1 MTIAPE
7 GSASPRNTT
16 VLVTGI
22 GGFLAGHIALQLLEQ
37 GYRVRGSLRHISR
50 SDAIRDELGSHSDS
64 GVAEN
69 LSFVRAYLDSDD
81 GWAAAVKDCR
91 YVIHTASPFPPG
103 FPDNEYELIRTAHDG
118 ALRVLRAAHQAHVN
132 RVVMTSSVAATNHG
146 GGQAPFTE
154 EHWTDPESPRA
165 TPYYKSKT
173 LTEKAAWAFAREVG
187 LDLAVINPSVILGP
201 LLGTKIGTSVGLI
214 HHLMSGHFKG
224 IPRFGFSVVDVR
236 DAADAHI
243 RAMTNPAAGGQR
255 FIVGGR
261 FFWLKDLVAVLA
273 RSFPNHASQL
283 PIREVPDDVVRD
295 MAKSDPN
302 ARTIIHELG
311 RDLSVSSAKARRILN
326 WSSRPDEE
334 CIRASAQSL
343 IDLGLIPVERAIQQA

>member
-1 MTIAPE
+1 MNTALDE
-7 GSASPRNTT
+7 DPREFT

-37 GYRVRGSLRHISR
+37 GYRVRGSLRHIGR
-50 SDAIRDELGSHSDS
+50 SDAIRNELASHSHRD
-64 GVAEN
+64 VAEN
-69 LSFVRAYLDSDD
+69 VSFVRADLDSDD
-81 GWAAAVKDCR
+81 GWAAAVEDCR

-103 FPDNEYELIRTAHDG
+103 FPENERELIRTAYDG
-118 ALRVLRAAHQAHVN
+118 ALRVLRAAHQARVK

-146 GGQAPFTE
+146 DGQAPYTE
-154 EHWTDPESPRA
+154 ENWTDPGSPRA

-173 LTEKAAWAFAREVG
+173 LTEQAAWAFARDVG
-187 LDLAVINPSVILGP
+187 LDLAVINPGVILGP
-201 LLGTKIGTSVGLI
+201 LLGTRIGTSVGLI
-214 HHLMSGHFKG
+214 HHLMSGHFDG

-255 FIVGGR
+255 FIVGGG

-273 RSFPNHASQL
+273 RSFPDRASRL
-283 PIREVPDDVVRD
+283 PTREVPDDIVRD

-311 RDLSVSSAKARRILN
+311 RDLSVSAAKARRILN

-334 CIRASAQSL
+334 CIRASAQSV
-343 IDLGLIPVERAIQQA
+343 IDLGLRPTGRPNQHA